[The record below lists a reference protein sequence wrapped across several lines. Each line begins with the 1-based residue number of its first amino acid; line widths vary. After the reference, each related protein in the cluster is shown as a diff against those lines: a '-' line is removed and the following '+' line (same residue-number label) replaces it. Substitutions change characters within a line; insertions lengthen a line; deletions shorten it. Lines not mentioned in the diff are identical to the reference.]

1 MLTIS
6 QEMIPSE
13 IHTHSSNR
21 MKTKLYCRNRSK
33 VKGKKSSP
41 LADIY
46 MIVHFPGVSI
56 IPLSTIF
63 EWIWELFLQ
72 SGILFPF
79 YRVFLPFYDH
89 ISLNTVNSLVFV
101 QYQFSLSFLVP
112 PSNEIQCSAKGI
124 YSKRRN

>member
-1 MLTIS
+1 
-6 QEMIPSE
+6 
-13 IHTHSSNR
+13 

-33 VKGKKSSP
+33 VKGKKLRP

-63 EWIWELFLQ
+63 EWIWELFRQ

-89 ISLNTVNSLVFV
+89 ISLNNVNSLVFV
-101 QYQFSLSFLVP
+101 QYQFLSNFLVP
-112 PSNEIQCSAKGI
+112 PSHEIQCSAKGI